1 MKNLVKRGATIL
13 MASHD
18 IFRVRESCDRIGILS
33 KGNLVALDGTK
44 NLIDKIKTK
53 VVTFTTD
60 KKLDVNK
67 IDLNKLKIISNNNT
81 KITVSYDKSLIKI
94 EDIFLYFSNQN
105 IRILDITTDDADIE
119 DVYLG
124 LTKN

>member
-1 MKNLVKRGATIL
+1 M
-13 MASHD
+13 
-18 IFRVRESCDRIGILS
+18 
-33 KGNLVALDGTK
+33 
-44 NLIDKIKTK
+44 
-53 VVTFTTD
+53 VTFTTD

-105 IRILDITTDDADIE
+105 IRILDITTDDADIQ

>member
-1 MKNLVKRGATIL
+1 
-13 MASHD
+13 
-18 IFRVRESCDRIGILS
+18 
-33 KGNLVALDGTK
+33 LVALDGTK

-53 VVTFTTD
+53 IVTFTTD

-67 IDLNKLKIISNNNT
+67 IDQNKLKIISNNNN
-81 KITVSYDKSLIKI
+81 KITVSYDKSLMKI

-105 IRILDITTDDADIE
+105 IKILDITTDDADIE